1 MTRRNLSQNEIR
13 QRQNASRKHGLYAF
27 RDNGESALDNTNL
40 SLYSELKNRL
50 QSRDSTLELMRDHTA
65 KSVMIFEIAQGY
77 IQKQIAEG
85 VDLGK
90 ISLFREL
97 PKFMNAASRTLKDYI
112 SLLPNEKGVIDEIDI
127 LKSLKDKSNESDK

>member
-65 KSVMIFEIAQGY
+65 KSVMVFEIAQAY
-77 IQKQIAEG
+77 IQKKIADG
-85 VDLGK
+85 VDLEK
-90 ISLFREL
+90 ICLFREL